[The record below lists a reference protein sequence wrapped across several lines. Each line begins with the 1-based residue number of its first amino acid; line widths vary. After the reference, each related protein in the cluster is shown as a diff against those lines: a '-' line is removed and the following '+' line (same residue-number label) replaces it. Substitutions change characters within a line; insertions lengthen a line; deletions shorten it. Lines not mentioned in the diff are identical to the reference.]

1 MTKSGQV
8 LRRKVFHTTLGCS
21 HLTQWKNVLPQPAI
35 HQNSTT
41 HVTFS
46 KGSSNSSRFNTTKI
60 NRSVKQG
67 ENWKIICKNLKQRLY
82 WRNEKKSNLRTLKN
96 ENENKNWP
104 ALRICHVIW
113 IEKLPHIID
122 QLQQVI
128 SLACPDGAET
138 MEVMDFG
145 QNYHIYICH
154 AIARAWICKITYT
167 KASAGA
173 FDQTITYTMPTWLCY
188 GLTYNNK

>member
-35 HQNSTT
+35 HQNSMT
-41 HVTFS
+41 HITFS

-138 MEVMDFG
+138 MEVMDFRTKLSHLYMPCNCKSLNL
-145 QNYHIYICH
+145 QDNIHQSKCRSFRPNYHIYH
-154 AIARAWICKITYT
+154 ANLVMLWSNI
-167 KASAGA
+167 
-173 FDQTITYTMPTWLCY
+173 
-188 GLTYNNK
+188 